1 MLEAEFLSARPEFQ
15 IKKALP
21 KSYFRQRHLLY
32 FCIAIVELGFH
43 AVWQVQQYFVKLFRY
58 KTAVCLVATQS

>member
-21 KSYFRQRHLLY
+21 KSYFGKRHLLY

-43 AVWQVQQYFVKLFRY
+43 AVWQVQQYFVQ
-58 KTAVCLVATQS
+58 TV